1 MHRNTQIVLDAA
13 TALGLT
19 VEAVTYPDGTR
30 TAEDAARAIG
40 CDVAQIVKS
49 LVFDLVDTDGA
60 LRPVIALVSGANRLD
75 EAKLAAAAGA
85 HHAARVDADRVRAV
99 TGFPIGGV
107 PPFGHPVPVLTFV
120 DPDLLG
126 HDRVWAAGGTP
137 QVVFGV
143 APHALVTAT
152 DGTVVDLADLKIR
165 R

>member
-1 MHRNTQIVLDAA
+1 MHRNTQVVLDAA

-30 TAEDAARAIG
+30 TADDAARAIG

-60 LRPVIALVSGANRLD
+60 IRPVIALVSGANRLD

-85 HHAARVDADRVRAV
+85 DHAARVDADRVRAV

-107 PPFGHPVPVLTFV
+107 PPFGHPDPVLTFV
-120 DPDLLG
+120 DPDLLT

-143 APHALVTAT
+143 APHALVAAT
-152 DGTVVDLADLKIR
+152 DGTVVELAEA
-165 R
+165 